1 MHQSELRKLGWP
13 KNVIKDMGLEN
24 YGLPD
29 DPVDNV
35 NAFARVVTPREFNVV
50 FEHYANFET
59 YKSIGKRLGMT
70 GARAQQIAIKAQ
82 HKFKCRILAWR
93 RHEREAAEK
102 AEREAK
108 IAAITDIR
116 DMEFKDWFDL
126 VYPSPDKL
134 EIRILNGIFRGFGY
148 YLWEANGCPRN
159 ASREA
164 IWPVIT
170 VGNIIETIK
179 TGKIYE
185 VRNLGIK
192 SVNRLIEMLL
202 EAGITKEEMGLE

>member
-1 MHQSELRKLGWP
+1 MYQSELRKLGWP
-13 KNVIKDMGLEN
+13 KNIIKEMGLEN

-29 DPVDNV
+29 DPND
-35 NAFARVVTPREFNVV
+35 FDCLLQSVVTSREYAAIGWHYCLFDTYDTIGELLNVSKERVRQIIQKGRYRFKQHV
-50 FEHYANFET
+50 FAQC
-59 YKSIGKRLGMT
+59 
-70 GARAQQIAIKAQ
+70 RAA
-82 HKFKCRILAWR
+82 L
-93 RHEREAAEK
+93 EAAEK

-116 DMEFKDWFDL
+116 DLEFKDWFNL

-134 EIRILNGIFRGFGY
+134 EIRILNGIFEGFGY

-170 VGNIIETIK
+170 VSNVIETIK
-179 TGKIYE
+179 TGKIYD
-185 VRNLGIK
+185 VRNLGVK

-202 EAGITKEEMGLE
+202 DAGITKEEMGL